1 MKNKYRVAEYVVSVY
16 IDTSESGIIR
26 VADYERRTK
35 YKKTAMRLVNRI
47 LDEYRNSAI
56 PVFIFLE
63 KKLEPKK
70 EVPDYRG
77 EITLVKFKE
86 VLLYVLYK

>member
-1 MKNKYRVAEYVVSVY
+1 MKNKYRVVEYIVSVY
-16 IDTSESGIIR
+16 IDTPESGI
-26 VADYERRTK
+26 VHAPDYKRRTK
-35 YKKTAMRLVNRI
+35 YKKTAIRMVNSI
-47 LDEYRNSAI
+47 IDKYRNSDM

-63 KKLEPKK
+63 KKMEPKK

>member
-1 MKNKYRVAEYVVSVY
+1 MKNKYRVVEYIVSVY
-16 IDTSESGIIR
+16 IDTPESGI
-26 VADYERRTK
+26 VKVTNYERRVK

-47 LDEYRNSAI
+47 LDEYKNSNV

-86 VLLYVLYK
+86 VLLYEL